1 MCSNPISNNHAVT
14 NGAATNGAATHGAAA
29 NGAATNKAAAVGA
42 AWFAVQTRSR
52 HEKKVNQEL
61 IEKGVHSFLPSRMEK
76 HAWSD
81 RQKWVELPLFS
92 SYVFV
97 QFSPDSDSRAHV
109 LSTRGVVRFV
119 GVSGRGTAIPDTQI
133 ENLRAIVRER
143 VPLAEHSYLKVG
155 EKVRIRGG
163 VLEGIEGVL
172 VAIHNSMNL
181 VVSVDLIEKS
191 VAIQIDGY
199 EVERL

>member
-1 MCSNPISNNHAVT
+1 MSYSPISNNHH
-14 NGAATNGAATHGAAA
+14 ATNE
-29 NGAATNKAAAVGA
+29 A

-61 IEKGVHSFLPSRMEK
+61 AEKGVHSFLPSRMEK
-76 HAWSD
+76 HSWSD

-97 QFSPDSDSRAHV
+97 QLNPDSDLRAHV

-119 GVSGRGTAIPDTQI
+119 GASGRGTAIPGDQI
-133 ENLRAIVRER
+133 ENLKAIVRER
-143 VPLAEHSYLKVG
+143 VPLTEHSYLKVG

-172 VAIHNSMNL
+172 VAIHNTMNL

-199 EVERL
+199 EVERV